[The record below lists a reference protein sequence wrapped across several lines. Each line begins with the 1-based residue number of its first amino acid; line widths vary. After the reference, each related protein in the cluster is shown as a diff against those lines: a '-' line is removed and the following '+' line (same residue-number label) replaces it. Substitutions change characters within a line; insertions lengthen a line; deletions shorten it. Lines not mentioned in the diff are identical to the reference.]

1 MNIEHE
7 QLDGASKNISG
18 NETGIS
24 RRDVALAL
32 FLATVFGGAALA
44 CTRKAKDEPTLESGQ
59 ELIKGPTFEAP
70 SSREELEDG
79 KVLVLFSA
87 DWCQACPS
95 VKEFLKK
102 NKTSIEENG
111 YTIYE
116 FYSVGMTK
124 DKPEP
129 NPLHS
134 ELMKEYEVR
143 AIPTVLVLSNGFEK
157 MQLVGLE
164 EISSI
169 LTGPKKIDYRH
180 RAF

>member
-1 MNIEHE
+1 MSREHE
-7 QLDGASKNISG
+7 QLDGVYKNTSG
-18 NETGIS
+18 NEAGIS
-24 RRDVALAL
+24 RRDVTLAL
-32 FLATVFGGAALA
+32 FLATIFGGAALA
-44 CTRKAKDEPTLESGQ
+44 CTKKAKDEPAIEV
-59 ELIKGPTFEAP
+59 IKGPTFEAP
-70 SSREELEDG
+70 SSREQLNDG

-102 NKTSIEENG
+102 NKAAIEENG

-116 FYSVGMTK
+116 FYFVGMIK

-143 AIPTVLVLSNGFEK
+143 AIPTVLVLNNGFER

-180 RAF
+180 RAR